1 MRFLKF
7 LLKFT
12 GSFVLALGLCL
23 FALTTTFTYWGVE
36 VLMRSSS
43 PPGDVPLPIA
53 VASLNSPLSFFDR
66 LPLGS
71 LNYNLQEAGRLV
83 SNGIKELQEFDH
95 LRTELKAHTGALNT
109 GTPNICSVICN
120 SSFVDS
126 VRLKDEKVS
135 YLQQYFKSEKIA
147 LQDPLFQLRIQE
159 LSAISDFLPA
169 DIRKL
174 TQEIAQTPQD
184 ASLWKKLGFAIK
196 LQALALKVL
205 PQIEDKFSHLK
216 SELTKSRQYRSWI
229 SSCHK
234 GLKTPSQAKK
244 ACAANFAAH

>member
-12 GSFVLALGLCL
+12 GAFVLAMGLSL
-23 FALTTTFTYWGVE
+23 LAVTTMFTYWGVE

-43 PPGDVPLPIA
+43 PPGEVPLPIA

-71 LNYNLQEAGRLV
+71 LNYNLQEASRLI
-83 SNGIKELQEFDH
+83 SNGLKELQEFDRLQAEIQSH
-95 LRTELKAHTGALNT
+95 IAARGALK
-109 GTPNICSVICN
+109 PSMCSVVCN
-120 SSFVDS
+120 SSFIDS

-135 YLQQYFKSEKIA
+135 YLGQYFKAEKIA

-159 LSAISDFLPA
+159 LSAISQFLPA
-169 DIRKL
+169 HMRDL

-184 ASLWKKLGFAIK
+184 ASFWKKLGFAIR
-196 LQALALKVL
+196 LEAVALKDL
-205 PQIEDKFSHLK
+205 PQIRNKISQLK
-216 SELTKSRQYRSWI
+216 SELNKSRQYRGFV
-229 SSCHK
+229 SSCHR
-234 GLKTPSQAKK
+234 GLKAPSRIKME
-244 ACAANFAAH
+244 CEANFATH